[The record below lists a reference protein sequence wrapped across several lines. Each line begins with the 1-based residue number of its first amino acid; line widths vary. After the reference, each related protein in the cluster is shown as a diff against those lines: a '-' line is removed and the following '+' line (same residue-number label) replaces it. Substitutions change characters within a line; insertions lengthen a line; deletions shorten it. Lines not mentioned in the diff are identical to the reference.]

1 MFKKSILM
9 SPGPVMSEESVRQ
22 ALLHYDV
29 CHRAPEFE
37 NAFAE
42 TLELI
47 KKLFKAD
54 DSYQAVIVSGS
65 GTSANECVLASAF
78 KEGERATLIRNG
90 MFGERLQEIMEK
102 HGVPYDD
109 VAFPWGTKPDLAKIE
124 EVLKSSDSILVAMV
138 CHESSTGMLN
148 PIHEVGAL
156 AKKYGKRFFID
167 TVSAV
172 GGEYID
178 VVNDNVDIA
187 VSVGGKCLGAY
198 PGSAY
203 VLAKKDFLDTL
214 TEEQCKTIYLNLYRH
229 YHYAVEKS
237 QTPNTPNTTL
247 VWALKKALENVLDE
261 GVDNY
266 IDRHAK
272 MTQIIREGLAEMGMK
287 FLLPE
292 EEMGHTITS
301 VFLPEGID
309 LATFLDKI
317 EKRGYTNYPGKGA
330 YGEQGMFYVSTMGA
344 VTEGDCYGY
353 LGTLKSVLEEMR
365 AGC

>member
-1 MFKKSILM
+1 MSKSLLF
-9 SPGPVMSEESVRQ
+9 SPGPVTSDDSVRH

-29 CHRAPEFE
+29 CHRAAEFE
-37 NAFAE
+37 AAFAD

-47 KKLFKAD
+47 KRLYKAD

-65 GTSANECVLASAF
+65 GTSANECVLSSAT
-78 KEGERATLIRNG
+78 KEGESVLLIRNG
-90 MFGERLQEIMEK
+90 LFGERLQEILEK
-102 HGVPYDD
+102 HHIPYED
-109 VAFPWGTKPDLAKIE
+109 VAFPWGTKPDLEKVEAVMKE
-124 EVLKSSDSILVAMV
+124 SEAVLVAMV

-148 PIHEVGAL
+148 PIHDVGAL

-167 TVSAV
+167 TVSAA

-203 VLAKKDFLDTL
+203 ICAKKDFLDSL

-229 YHYAVEKS
+229 YHFAAEKA

-247 VWALKKALENVLDE
+247 IWALKKALENVLDE

-272 MTQIIREGLAEMGMK
+272 MSRIIRDGLKEIGLT
-287 FLLPE
+287 FLIPE
-292 EEMGHTITS
+292 EDMGNTITN

-309 LATFLDKI
+309 LKTFLDTI
-317 EKRGYTNYPGKGA
+317 EARGYTNYPGKGEYA
-330 YGEQGMFYVSTMGA
+330 KKGMFTVGTMGA
-344 VTEGDCYGY
+344 INEGDCYGY
-353 LGTLKSVLEEMR
+353 LATLKRTLSEM
-365 AGC
+365 GYTCG

>member
-1 MFKKSILM
+1 MAKSILF
-9 SPGPVMSEESVRQ
+9 SPGPVMSDDSVRY
-22 ALLHYDV
+22 ALLHHDV

-37 NAFAE
+37 GAFAE

-65 GTSANECVLASAF
+65 GTSANECVLSSAT
-78 KEGERATLIRNG
+78 KEGERVMLIRNG
-90 MFGERLQEIMEK
+90 MFGERLQEILEK
-102 HGVPYDD
+102 HQIPYDD
-109 VAFPWGTKPDLAKIE
+109 VEFPWGTKPDLAVIE
-124 EVLKSSDSILVAMV
+124 EAMKNSDAVLVAMV

-148 PIHEVGAL
+148 PIHDVGAL

-167 TVSAV
+167 TVSAA

-203 VLAKKDFLDTL
+203 VCAKKDFLDSL
-214 TEEQCKTIYLNLYRH
+214 TEDQCKTIYLNLYRH
-229 YHYAVEKS
+229 YHYAVDKN

-247 VWALKKALENVLDE
+247 VWALKKALENVIEE

-266 IDRHAK
+266 IERHIK
-272 MTQIIREGLAEMGMK
+272 MTNIIRNGVKEMGLR

-292 EEMGHTITS
+292 EEMGHTITN

-309 LATFLDKI
+309 LAAFIDKI
-317 EKRGYTNYPGKGA
+317 EERGYTNYPGKGDYA
-330 YGEQGMFYVSTMGA
+330 AQGMFAIGTMGA
-344 VTEGDCYGY
+344 ITEGDCYGY
-353 LGTLKSVLEEMR
+353 LGTLKEVLKEM
-365 AGC
+365 GYDC